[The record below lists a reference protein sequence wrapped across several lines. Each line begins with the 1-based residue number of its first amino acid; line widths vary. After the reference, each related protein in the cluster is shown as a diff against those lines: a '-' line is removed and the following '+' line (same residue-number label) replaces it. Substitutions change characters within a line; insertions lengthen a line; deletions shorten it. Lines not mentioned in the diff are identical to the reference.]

1 MRTVMMV
8 CDRRELTMALSV
20 ATPRLRTGLVL
31 GAGGV
36 LGAAWMAGALA
47 ALQQRWPYPVG
58 TVDLIVGTSAGSA
71 MAAALRCG
79 VAVEDIVEH
88 QRGTAL
94 ALLPDLSAIDRDA
107 GGPLPP
113 LPLMRVGSPRLL
125 LSMALAPLR
134 VHPWVAA
141 SALVPQGRARHTS
154 LEGLVRGLLAQAEAD
169 PRPATARTTRDGWTP
184 GGETWVMAVDY
195 DSGRRVAFGRA
206 GAPPA
211 TLPEAV
217 VASCSIP
224 GWYRPAMIAGRRY
237 VDGGVHSTTSLDL
250 LADVDLDEIYVLAP
264 MASYVLDS
272 PSNPYARLE
281 RGLRRVI
288 TLGLQREAR
297 KVQARG
303 IRVVVLTPGPEDLTA
318 IGANL
323 MDPRRR
329 IQVLDTSLRTSAAA
343 LAALERDRRG
353 ARQAGQARPATG
365 EVGSCSS

>member
-1 MRTVMMV
+1 
-8 CDRRELTMALSV
+8 MASGDGAIPPV
-20 ATPRLRTGLVL
+20 PRYPRTGLVL

-47 ALQQRWPYPVG
+47 ALQRRLPYPVG
-58 TVDLIVGTSAGSA
+58 AVDLIVGTSAGSA
-71 MAAALRCG
+71 LAAALRCG

-88 QRGTAL
+88 QRGRAL
-94 ALLPDLSAIDRDA
+94 ALLPDLNEIDGDA

-113 LPLMRVGSPRLL
+113 LPRM
-125 LSMALAPLR
+125 
-134 VHPWVAA
+134 
-141 SALVPQGRARHTS
+141 
-154 LEGLVRGLLAQAEAD
+154 
-169 PRPATARTTRDGWTP
+169 RDGWPP

-206 GAPPA
+206 GAAPA

-224 GWYRPAMIAGRRY
+224 GWYRPTLIGGRRY

-264 MASYVLDS
+264 MASYILDS
-272 PSNPYARLE
+272 PRNPYVHLE
-281 RGLRRVI
+281 RQFRRLI
-288 TLGLQREAR
+288 TLWLQREVR
-297 KVQARG
+297 KVKARG
-303 IRVVVLTPGPEDLTA
+303 IRVTVLTPGPEDLTA

-329 IQVLDTSLRTSAAA
+329 IRVLDTSLRISAAA
-343 LAALERDRRG
+343 LTTLERDRRG
-353 ARQAGQARPATG
+353 AQPAAQVCRATG
-365 EVGSCSS
+365 R

>member
-1 MRTVMMV
+1 
-8 CDRRELTMALSV
+8 MASGDGAIPPV
-20 ATPRLRTGLVL
+20 PRHPRTGLVL

-47 ALQQRWPYPVG
+47 ALQRRLPYPVG
-58 TVDLIVGTSAGSA
+58 AVDLIVGTSAGSA
-71 MAAALRCG
+71 LAAALRCG

-88 QRGTAL
+88 QRGRAL
-94 ALLPDLSAIDRDA
+94 TLLPDLNEIDRDA

-113 LPLMRVGSPRLL
+113 LPRMRVGSPRLL
-125 LSMALAPLR
+125 LSTALAPHR
-134 VHPWVAA
+134 VYPWVAA

-154 LEGLVRGLLAQAEAD
+154 LEGLIRGLVTQAQAHA
-169 PRPATARTTRDGWTP
+169 RPATARTAGDGWAP

-206 GAPPA
+206 GAAPA

-224 GWYRPAMIAGRRY
+224 GWYRPTLIGGRRY

-264 MASYVLDS
+264 MASYILDS
-272 PSNPYARLE
+272 PRNPYVHLE
-281 RGLRRVI
+281 RQFRRLI
-288 TLGLQREAR
+288 TLWLQREVR
-297 KVQARG
+297 KVKARG
-303 IRVVVLTPGPEDLTA
+303 IRVTVLTPGPEDLTA

-329 IQVLDTSLRTSAAA
+329 IRVLDTSLRTSAAA
-343 LAALERDRRG
+343 LTTLERDRRG
-353 ARQAGQARPATG
+353 AQPAAQVCRATG
-365 EVGSCSS
+365 R

>member
-1 MRTVMMV
+1 MASGDGATVPMP
-8 CDRRELTMALSV
+8 RR
-20 ATPRLRTGLVL
+20 RRTGLVL

-47 ALQQRWPYPVG
+47 ALKERLPYPIG

-71 MAAALRCG
+71 LAAALRCG
-79 VAVEDIVEH
+79 VTVEDVVEH

-94 ALLPDLSAIDRDA
+94 ALLPNLSEIDRDA

-113 LPLMRVGSPRLL
+113 LPHMRVGSPRLL
-125 LSMALAPLR
+125 LSAALAPHR
-134 VHPWVAA
+134 VYPWVAA

-154 LEGLVRGLLAQAEAD
+154 LEGLVRGLLAQAEAHA
-169 PRPATARTTRDGWTP
+169 RPATARIAADGWAP
-184 GGETWVMAVDY
+184 GGETWVVAVDY
-195 DSGRRVAFGRA
+195 DSGRRVVFGRA
-206 GAPPA
+206 GAPYV

-224 GWYRPAMIAGRRY
+224 GWYRPTVIAGRRY

-250 LADVDLDEIYVLAP
+250 LADVDLDEVYVLAP
-264 MASYVLDS
+264 MASYMLDS
-272 PSNPYARLE
+272 PRNPYARLE
-281 RGLRRVI
+281 RGFRRLI
-288 TLGLQREAR
+288 TIGLQREVR

-303 IRVVVLTPGPEDLTA
+303 IRVTVLTPGPEDLTA

-329 IQVLDTSLRTSAAA
+329 IQVLDTSLRTAAVA
-343 LAALERDRRG
+343 LATLERDRRG
-353 ARQAGQARPATG
+353 AREAAQERCATG
-365 EVGSCSS
+365 EVTTCSS